1 MKKKITVGELER
13 LYKGRKPGRFLFD
26 AEDQEWNRVG
36 SPIRFHMEFMTLQVS
51 KNPDIILLRNGVDY
65 VYFQKVRHIIVD
77 DEKSLLGTVLHIIC
91 ETEANDGSEIRYTL
105 VDTQTDHLV

>member
-1 MKKKITVGELER
+1 MKRKITVGELER
-13 LYKGRKPGRFLFD
+13 LYKGRKPARFLFD

-36 SPIRFHMEFMTLQVS
+36 SPIRFHMEFKTLQVS

-91 ETEANDGSEIRYTL
+91 ETEANDRSETRYTL

>member
-1 MKKKITVGELER
+1 MKRKITVGELER

-36 SPIRFHMEFMTLQVS
+36 SPIRFHMEFKTLQVS

-105 VDTQTDHLV
+105 VDTQTDRLV

>member
-1 MKKKITVGELER
+1 MKRKITVGELER
-13 LYKGRKPGRFLFD
+13 LYRGREPGRFLFD

-36 SPIRFHMEFMTLQVS
+36 SPIRLHMEFKTLQVS

-91 ETEANDGSEIRYTL
+91 ETEANDGSETRYTL

>member
-1 MKKKITVGELER
+1 MKRKITVGELER
-13 LYKGRKPGRFLFD
+13 LYKGRKPSRFLFD

-36 SPIRFHMEFMTLQVS
+36 SPIRFHMEFKTLQVS

>member
-1 MKKKITVGELER
+1 MKRKITVGELER
-13 LYKGRKPGRFLFD
+13 LYKGRKPARFLFD

-36 SPIRFHMEFMTLQVS
+36 SPIRFHMEFKTLQVS

-91 ETEANDGSEIRYTL
+91 ETEANDGSETRYTL